1 MFGVGGQ
8 ELLVILFIILILFGA
23 DKVPKLA
30 KGMGEAVREF
40 RNAVKG
46 AGEDGTENTGNGQG
60 GSKKND
66 IGGAFQGTAQAA
78 SVLPWRGGS
87 LCGPLRHLLEGFIRK
102 DSHMAHALL

>member
-46 AGEDGTENTGNGQG
+46 AGEGNIENVENDRGD
-60 GSKKND
+60 SKK
-66 IGGAFQGTAQAA
+66 
-78 SVLPWRGGS
+78 
-87 LCGPLRHLLEGFIRK
+87 K
-102 DSHMAHALL
+102 